1 MRKNFNEKFFR
12 TLDSQKNFKWFWIP
26 SKGKYGG
33 MLSGIKTERFELE
46 NFESGEYTIIANI
59 HDKMLNKHLSL
70 VNVYGPAQDEFK
82 EQF

>member
-1 MRKNFNEKFFR
+1 
-12 TLDSQKNFKWFWIP
+12 
-26 SKGKYGG
+26 

-46 NFESGEYTIIANI
+46 NFESGKYTIIANI

-70 VNVYGPAQDEFK
+70 VNVYWPAQDDFK